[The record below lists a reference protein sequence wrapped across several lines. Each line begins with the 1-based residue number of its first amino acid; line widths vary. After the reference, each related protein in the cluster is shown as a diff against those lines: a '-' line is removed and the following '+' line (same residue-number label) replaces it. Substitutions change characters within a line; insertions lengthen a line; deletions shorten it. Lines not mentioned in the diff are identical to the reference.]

1 MLGVFSLLIA
11 LSVSL
16 IVTRIAALALMFT
29 GLSREAA
36 RFQARSAF
44 SGCGYTTREA
54 ETIVNHPVRRK
65 IVMILM
71 LLGNIGIATVVATI
85 MISFSSTVGE
95 SNTTKLTIMGWLSLG
110 IILIYFLFSS
120 RWVERQMNKVIAWAL
135 KRFTDL
141 EVRDYQS
148 LLQLADG
155 YAVSE
160 MVVESN
166 HWIVGKELKDMRLA
180 DEGILILGIHR
191 SPGGFK
197 GIPKANDVVA
207 TGDALIIYG
216 QLENVRQL
224 DRRKP
229 GEAGDRDHRDQ
240 VKKQSVESA
249 KVDADFPKAELA
261 PDTST
266 ESEATN
272 VASK

>member
-1 MLGVFSLLIA
+1 MVGVFSLLIA

-54 ETIVNHPVRRK
+54 ETIVNHPVRRR

-71 LLGNIGIATVVATI
+71 LLGNIGIATVVATV
-85 MISFSSTVGE
+85 MISFTSTAEE
-95 SNTTKLTIMGWLSLG
+95 SVSKKLTVLAILTFGVVSL
-110 IILIYFLFSS
+110 YFLFSS

-148 LLQLADG
+148 LLQLTDG

-160 MVVESN
+160 MVIDAR
-166 HWIVGKELKDMRLA
+166 HWLVGNKLKDMRLA
-180 DEGILILGIHR
+180 DEGLLILGIHR
-191 SPGGFK
+191 PPHGYK
-197 GIPKANDVVA
+197 GIPKANDEIA
-207 TGDALIIYG
+207 AGDTLIIYG
-216 QLENVRQL
+216 RLENIHIL
-224 DRRKP
+224 DRRKT
-229 GEAGDRDHRDQ
+229 GKKGDKELEEQ
-240 VKKQSVESA
+240 VQKQVEVKQA
-249 KVDADFPKAELA
+249 EEQHLDAAVDA
-261 PDTST
+261 
-266 ESEATN
+266 
-272 VASK
+272 

>member
-1 MLGVFSLLIA
+1 VLGVFSLLIA

-54 ETIVNHPVRRK
+54 ENIVNHPVRRK

-85 MISFSSTVGE
+85 MISFSTTVGE
-95 SNTTKLTIMGWLSLG
+95 STNTKLAVLAWLSLG
-110 IILIYFLFSS
+110 IVLIYFLFSS

-135 KRFTDL
+135 KHFTDL

-166 HWIVGKELKDMRLA
+166 HWIVGKKLKNMRLA

-197 GIPKANDVVA
+197 GIPKAEDVVA
-207 TGDALIIYG
+207 TGDALIVYG
-216 QLENVRQL
+216 RLENVRRL

-240 VKKQSVESA
+240 VKKQSEEVA
-249 KVDADFPKAELA
+249 KVEAEFPKADLEFS
-261 PDTST
+261 DTPENEGTKEAST
-266 ESEATN
+266 
-272 VASK
+272 